1 MDGDRQLSPSFFV
14 RMKPQHVLIF
24 LMAFTLTFFS
34 LAGMGFGAVPQTK
47 KPAAKK
53 AASQQPKGKAVAG
66 KSTAKSTK
74 AATGKG
80 AARKG
85 GKAPVK
91 PAPFRSR
98 QLQPTQERYREIQ
111 QALVEKGYLKSEPT
125 GVWGPESIDALKQFQ
140 GAQNIPVSGKLNS
153 RSIIGLGLGPKT
165 AGPLVVPPP
174 EPSAVR
180 PQ

>member
-34 LAGMGFGAVPQTK
+34 LAGSGFGAVPQTK
-47 KPAAKK
+47 KPAPEK
-53 AASQQPKGKAVAG
+53 AASTKTAAKVVAG
-66 KSTAKSTK
+66 KATPKSTK
-74 AATGKG
+74 SGTEKV

-98 QLQPTQERYREIQ
+98 QLQPTQDRYREIQ
-111 QALVEKGYLKSEPT
+111 QALAEKGFLKSEPT
-125 GVWGPESIDALKQFQ
+125 GIWGPESIEALKEFQ
-140 GAQNIPVSGKLNS
+140 GAQNISVSGKLNS

-165 AGPLVVPPP
+165 AGLLVLPPP
-174 EPSAVR
+174 EPSSVR